1 MTVSRDDLFRLRL
14 DTSEVELPGLGT
26 VKVRALS
33 REEVLGFRKVKTEDG
48 LGLGE
53 DPGAM
58 ECHMVAAA
66 LVDPKLTVEDVQRWQ
81 SVSPVGELEVLTD
94 AIAEVSG
101 MNTGAVKEAV
111 KRFPQ

>member
-14 DTSEVELPGLGT
+14 DTTQVEVAGLG
-26 VKVRALS
+26 VFKIRALS
-33 REEVLGFRKVKTEDG
+33 REEVLGFRKVKTDEG
-48 LGLGE
+48 LSLG
-53 DPGAM
+53 DDAAAM

-66 LVDPKLTVEDVQRWQ
+66 LVDPELTVEDVARWQ
-81 SVSPVGELEVLTD
+81 RVSPVGELEVLTD
-94 AIAEVSG
+94 AIAQVSG